1 MVTIICRDCGA
12 RFSGRDEH
20 GAEVKANG
28 HACIV
33 AFKKMSNEDL
43 IAFIAE
49 QGAK

>member
-20 GAEVKANG
+20 AAEVKANV
-28 HACIV
+28 HVCTV
-33 AFKKMSNEDL
+33 DYRKMSNEDL
-43 IAFIAE
+43 IARIAE